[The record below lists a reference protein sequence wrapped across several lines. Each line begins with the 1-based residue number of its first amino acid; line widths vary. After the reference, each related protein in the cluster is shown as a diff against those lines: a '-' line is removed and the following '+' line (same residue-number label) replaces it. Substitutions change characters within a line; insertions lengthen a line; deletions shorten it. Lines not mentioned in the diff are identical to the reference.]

1 MRRIPINLAMKLGD
15 KTAKYRW
22 FAVVYIITVFFLMP
36 AVLLGISFLPPPT
49 VFIVIGA
56 LVIFFG
62 VIILINVLQVKCP
75 DILPRVLKNWDFL
88 PLWLRSL
95 KPYDAV
101 MVRTLSRIP
110 GCRNRFDRTLSQKIE
125 TPYTR
130 SRENST
136 IFPEQLNFI
145 QH

>member
-1 MRRIPINLAMKLGD
+1 
-15 KTAKYRW
+15 
-22 FAVVYIITVFFLMP
+22 MP
-36 AVLLGISFLPPPT
+36 AVLLGISLLPPPI
-49 VFIVIGA
+49 VFIVIGV

-62 VIILINVLQVKCP
+62 AVILINVLQVKCP
-75 DILPRVLKNWDFL
+75 RILPKVLKNWDFL

-101 MVRTLSRIP
+101 MVRTLSKIP
-110 GCRNRFDRTLSQKIE
+110 GCGHRFDRTLSQKIE
-125 TPYTR
+125 AQYSR

-136 IFPEQLNFI
+136 VFPEQLNFI